1 MFNDYEKGVSH
12 SYNLN
17 KKQKTKNKKQKNK
30 KTKENTPLER
40 ANQNHEASSFGNCNF
55 DKVLYGGRAR
65 LDGFVKSLLPAH

>member
-12 SYNLN
+12 SYNLKNKQKTN
-17 KKQKTKNKKQKNK
+17 KKQTKTKQKQN

-65 LDGFVKSLLPAH
+65 LDGL

>member
-12 SYNLN
+12 SYNL
-17 KKQKTKNKKQKNK
+17 KKKQKNK
-30 KTKENTPLER
+30 KKNKTTKQKTKTKENTPLER

-65 LDGFVKSLLPAH
+65 LDGL